1 MFSVAWQL
9 SVFKGWGMT
18 RVVRV
23 MIVLIGIPR
32 ITRMFLMKEEK
43 PTRNIPVLW
52 TCRQPKPASELLC
65 TDNSSKSSCFCQGR
79 VSGYFSFPAFLKCTW
94 SYQCVD
100 WNNNFNW
107 LKNYLENKALELAC
121 LETYQHHVHS
131 KGHVSHKI
139 PQHFTKE
146 V

>member
-43 PTRNIPVLW
+43 PTRNIPGLS
-52 TCRQPKPASELLC
+52 TCRQPKAASELLC
-65 TDNSSKSSCFCQGR
+65 THNSSKSSCFCR
-79 VSGYFSFPAFLKCTW
+79 RKSEWLFFFS
-94 SYQCVD
+94 
-100 WNNNFNW
+100 
-107 LKNYLENKALELAC
+107 C
-121 LETYQHHVHS
+121 LSEVHVVLPMS
-131 KGHVSHKI
+131 LI
-139 PQHFTKE
+139 D
-146 V
+146 

>member
-43 PTRNIPVLW
+43 PTRNIPGL
-52 TCRQPKPASELLC
+52 
-65 TDNSSKSSCFCQGR
+65 
-79 VSGYFSFPAFLKCTW
+79 
-94 SYQCVD
+94 
-100 WNNNFNW
+100 
-107 LKNYLENKALELAC
+107 
-121 LETYQHHVHS
+121 
-131 KGHVSHKI
+131 
-139 PQHFTKE
+139 
-146 V
+146 